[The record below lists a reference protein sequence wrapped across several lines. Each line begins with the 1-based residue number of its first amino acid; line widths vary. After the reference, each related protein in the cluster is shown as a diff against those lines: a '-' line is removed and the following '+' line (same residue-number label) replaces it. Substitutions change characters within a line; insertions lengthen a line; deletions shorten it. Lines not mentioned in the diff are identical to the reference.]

1 VSEQSALRRALE
13 VVAGGA
19 EAPGELL
26 AAAFGEIMDGEA
38 SAAAMAAL
46 LAALRT
52 RGETVAELAA
62 VARALRARAETA
74 PLRDPRTLDTCGT
87 GGDGAGTFNIS
98 TIAAFAVAGAGGP
111 GAKHGTRA
119 ASGRCGSADLLEAL
133 GVAVDLPVAAAAR
146 VLEEVGIGFFFARR
160 AHPAMRHVAE
170 VRQQLGIRTLMNC
183 MGPLLNPVGAKLQLV
198 GVYDGA
204 LVQPIAKVLGQLGS
218 QRALVVHGGDGLDEI
233 TTTDIT
239 HAALLSDGA
248 VRGMELD
255 PARWGVARPAPGA
268 LAGGD
273 AAQNAAIANAVL
285 ANEAGAARDIVL
297 VNAGAALFIAGAA
310 PDIEAGMEQAAQSLA
325 SGAAR
330 AKLEALVAATQA
342 NP

>member
-98 TIAAFAVAGAGGP
+98 TIAAFAVAGAGVP
-111 GAKHGTRA
+111 VAKHGNRA
-119 ASGRCGSADLLEAL
+119 ASSRCGSADLLEAL
-133 GVAVDLPVAAAAR
+133 GVAVDLPVAASAR

-233 TTTDIT
+233 TTATTT

-273 AAQNAAIANAVL
+273 AAQNAAIAKAVL